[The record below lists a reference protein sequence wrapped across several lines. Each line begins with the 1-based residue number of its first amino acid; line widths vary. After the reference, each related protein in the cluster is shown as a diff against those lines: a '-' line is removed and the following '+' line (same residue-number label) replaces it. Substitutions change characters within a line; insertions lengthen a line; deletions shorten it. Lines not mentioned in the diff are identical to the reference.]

1 LKRKKQLSDLIKWF
15 EKRREDKALTTVRRH
30 LVLTET
36 IAEDTEKAIA
46 AAIRGDENEKARLTR
61 TVANSERE
69 ADKLRRSVM
78 EEISKGELSP
88 TDREDLMELMKRID
102 MVADWSRESTRI
114 LGAIP
119 MDQVPSAIKENLS
132 EMANGAKRCVS
143 SLQECVNKMMTKPEE
158 ALHATDTVEREEEK
172 VDDIHE
178 KARILLG
185 KEDLP
190 KAGVAVLISQLFEAI
205 EMIADSCED
214 ACDQVRVIIV
224 RK

>member
-1 LKRKKQLSDLIKWF
+1 MSELIKWF
-15 EKRREDKALTTVRRH
+15 AKRQETKALSSVQRHLALTTGIV
-30 LVLTET
+30 
-36 IAEDTEKAIA
+36 EDLEKAIR
-46 AAIRGDENEKARLTR
+46 AAIECDLKEMNRCIDRVVSSEK
-61 TVANSERE
+61 E
-69 ADKLRRSVM
+69 ADSLRRKVM
-78 EEISKGELSP
+78 SEISTGELSP
-88 TDREDLMELMKRID
+88 TDREDLMDLVKRVD
-102 MVADWSRESTRI
+102 MVADWSRESTRV

-119 MDQVPSAIKENLS
+119 MEHVPSSIKDALIEMVLS
-132 EMANGAKRCVS
+132 VKQCAV
-143 SLQECVNKMMTKPEE
+143 SLQTCVNRMMKKTEE
-158 ALHATDTVEREEEK
+158 ALQAADAVEREEEK

-190 KAGVAVLISQLFEAI
+190 RAGVAILVSELFEAM